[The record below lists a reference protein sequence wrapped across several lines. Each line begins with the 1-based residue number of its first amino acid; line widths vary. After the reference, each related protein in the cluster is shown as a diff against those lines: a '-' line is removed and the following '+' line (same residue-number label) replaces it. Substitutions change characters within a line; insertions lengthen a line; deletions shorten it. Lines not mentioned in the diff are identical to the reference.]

1 MIFSPVFLAF
11 LLAGSEGDGEA
22 AQPQAALPVHVG
34 GRVRRDESGALAF
47 GWPGTYFESRFQGT
61 GVELAVES
69 ETEFMRLLVDGEEK
83 VLLRRPGSARV
94 SLRDL
99 PAGEHVLRLEKQ
111 TESQSGGGRFIG
123 FYPLGDSRP
132 LPIGPRPR
140 QIEFIGDSYTVGYGN
155 TSPGRECT
163 AAEVHDRTDTQRAF
177 GPLLAN
183 RLNADY
189 RIHAYSGFG
198 IVRNYSGSN
207 PGLSLPVIYPRLI
220 PGEPARTE
228 AGRGEWRPQLIVVN
242 LGTNDFSTPLKPDE
256 RWKSETELRSDY
268 RGRYFDFARGLVSRQ
283 PQARLIL
290 MGSDAFIGDV
300 NQVAAALGRPGGHE
314 VLTLR
319 FGDLEMTGCN
329 FHPSA
334 KDHQV
339 LAGLIEKALERWPV
353 LWPAVSKRAD

>member
-1 MIFSPVFLAF
+1 MIISPVFAAF
-11 LLAGSEGDGEA
+11 LLAGSQASGEA
-22 AQPQAALPVHVG
+22 AQPRAALPVHVG
-34 GRVRRDESGALAF
+34 GRVRRDEEGALAF
-47 GWPGTYFESRFQGT
+47 GWPGTYFESRFEGT

-69 ETEFMRLLVDGEEK
+69 DTEFMRLLVDGEEK

-99 PAGEHVLRLEKQ
+99 SAGEHVLRLEKQ

-132 LPIGPRPR
+132 LPISPRPR

-155 TSPGRECT
+155 ISPGRTCT
-163 AAEVHDRTDTQRAF
+163 AGEVHDRTDTQRAF

-198 IVRNYSGSN
+198 IVRNYGGSS
-207 PGLSLPVIYPRLI
+207 PTLSLPVIYPRLV
-220 PGEPARTE
+220 PGEPAHRE
-228 AGRGEWRPQLIVVN
+228 AEIGAWRPQLIVVN
-242 LGTNDFSTPLKPDE
+242 LGTNDFSTPLKPGE
-256 RWKSETELRSDY
+256 RWKTDAELRSDY
-268 RGRYFDFARGLVSRQ
+268 RGGYIDFAKKLISSQ

-290 MGSDAFIGDV
+290 MGSDAFIADV
-300 NQVAAALGRPGGHE
+300 KQVAAALGRAGGHQ

-334 KDHQV
+334 KDHQA
-339 LAGLIEKALERWPV
+339 LAGLIEQALARQPV
-353 LWPAVSKRAD
+353 LWPASSKRAD